1 MNILQTR
8 KSRVIWDIQ
17 VGDPE
22 EVFGQ
27 YDDLVA
33 EVLNAKEQEVRAWK
47 LPTLILFFMLV
58 LSVNT
63 PLKTVM
69 ADLG

>member
-1 MNILQTR
+1 M
-8 KSRVIWDIQ
+8 IWDIQ

-69 ADLG
+69 ADSG